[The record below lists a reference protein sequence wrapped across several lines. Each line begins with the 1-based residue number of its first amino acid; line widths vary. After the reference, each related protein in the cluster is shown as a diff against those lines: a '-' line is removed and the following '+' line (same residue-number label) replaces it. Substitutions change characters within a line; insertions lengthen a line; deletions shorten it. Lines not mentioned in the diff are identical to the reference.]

1 MEFNIRGCTLSKI
14 LDMLYT
20 NVSNVTIIN
29 VKQLIADVQLF
40 FKGVDTGLLPSHI
53 YPPTRWNTKKG
64 YEEVLA
70 QEQGV
75 EMIPF
80 EIKELQERFYCIQ
93 SRDSDHFIFKIT
105 DTIQK
110 SELLIRCKTVVTTD
124 LKTVGH
130 GYNFSHKE

>member
-20 NVSNVTIIN
+20 NVSKVTIIN

-40 FKGVDTGLLPSHI
+40 FNGVDTGLLPSHI
-53 YPPTRWNTKKG
+53 YPPTRLKTKKG

-70 QEQGV
+70 QKHSV

-80 EIKELQERFYCIQ
+80 ELKELQERFYCIQ
-93 SRDSDHFIFKIT
+93 SRDKDHFIFKIT
-105 DTIQK
+105 DTLQK
-110 SELLIRCKTVVTTD
+110 AELLIKCKTVVTTN
-124 LKTVGH
+124 LKIVGH
-130 GYNFSHKE
+130 GYNFPHKE